1 MGVSTYNALTE
12 ALLGS
17 SLIALLLAVVSLISV
32 VVGWRGPKRRRRLVI
47 LAAFA
52 AMFPILV
59 AVQQALLYWVF
70 LPSLG
75 REAERPNQERIDA
88 ASFVKVGEVAPTF
101 HIRDVDGTEF
111 SIDDLRGKVVLLNF
125 FATWC
130 GPCNQELP
138 HLQELWDKNRNT
150 PNFLML
156 VVGREETNASLA
168 AFKVEHGY
176 SFPIAADPERS
187 VYSLYAKEL
196 IPRTYLIAR
205 DGTICSATTGFYEEG
220 FDELNKE
227 LANQLRKSR

>member
-17 SLIALLLAVVSLISV
+17 ALIALLLAVVSLISV

-75 REAERPNQERIDA
+75 REAERAKQERIGA
-88 ASFVKVGEVAPTF
+88 ASFLKVGEVAPTF

-130 GPCNQELP
+130 GACDLELP
-138 HLQELWDKNRNT
+138 HLQKLWDKNRDT
-150 PNFLML
+150 SDFSML
-156 VVGREETNASLA
+156 VVGREETNASVA
-168 AFKVEHGY
+168 AFKTEHGY

-187 VYSLYAKEL
+187 AYSLYAKDL

-205 DGTICSATTGFYEEG
+205 DGTICFATTGFYESDFER
-220 FDELNKE
+220 LKKE
-227 LANQLRKSR
+227 LANQLHQSR